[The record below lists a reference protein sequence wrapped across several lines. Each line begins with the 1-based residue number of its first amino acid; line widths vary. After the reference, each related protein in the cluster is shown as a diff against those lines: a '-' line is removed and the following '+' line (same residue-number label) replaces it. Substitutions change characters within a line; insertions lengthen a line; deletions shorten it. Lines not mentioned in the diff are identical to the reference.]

1 VPDQSPVAVLVRVTC
16 PADGHGDEDSLDELA
31 RLADTAGWHAALR
44 VVQERQRPDPATFV
58 GRGKLGA
65 LKQEVERLSAGAVI
79 FDDELSPAQVRN
91 IEDELGCRVIDR
103 TQLILDI
110 FAQRAQSRE
119 GKVQVELA
127 RLTYL
132 LPRLAGRGVELS
144 RLGGGIGTRG
154 PGETK
159 LEIDR
164 REVRRRIQALRREL
178 DTIAHQRRTRRE
190 ERRREPWP
198 LLALVGYTNAGKSTL
213 LNALTG
219 AQARAEDRLF
229 ATLDPMVR
237 GMVLPSGERVLIADT
252 VGFLRRLPHD
262 LVAAFR
268 ATLDEVTESDLLLH
282 VVDASHPDFDT
293 QMETVLEVLSDLGA
307 GDRTVITVFNKCDL
321 LPAGSL
327 EPLVDRWAPAV
338 AVSALTGSGVELLGQ
353 TIDATLSSG
362 RERVLLQ
369 IPYAK
374 GSLIRLVH
382 EKGRVLSASYGPD
395 TVALEAELARP
406 WAGRL
411 LRQLDQGEQSR

>member
-1 VPDQSPVAVLVRVTC
+1 MPDQSPVAVLVRVTC

-164 REVRRRIQALRREL
+164 REVRRRIQALRHEL